1 MPLWGVEDTAAA
13 KPQIGGRANNAE
25 KAREIYATTQGWVQA
40 AQGNDS
46 ATATPELLVAIRG
59 LTTRTAADRGFG
71 GAAHGAAD
79 LTSINWNIS
88 TWDVSAGGTLS
99 VTANFNEAVV
109 VTGTPKLVVTNGN
122 QGSGSGRGPHD
133 LTYASGSG
141 TNRLTFT
148 LVIAAADAA
157 IAAGDVLSIGAN
169 AVAQVGGSTIKDSV
183 GAATSTITN
192 SSGVGT
198 AAGSITAVA

>member
-1 MPLWGVEDTAAA
+1 MYKRQPLWGVEDTAAS
-13 KPQIGGRANNAE
+13 KPQIGGRAYNAE

-88 TWDVSAGGTLS
+88 TFDKSAGGTLS

-109 VTGTPKLVVTNGN
+109 VTGTPKLVVTNN
-122 QGSGSGRGPHD
+122 NRANHD

-148 LVIAAADAA
+148 LVIAAANAA
-157 IAAGDVLSIGAN
+157 TNAADVLSIAAN

-192 SSGVGT
+192 SAGVGT
-198 AAGSITAVA
+198 AAGTITVVA

>member
-1 MPLWGVEDTAAA
+1 MPLWGVEDTAAS
-13 KPQIGGRANNAE
+13 KPQIGGRAYNAE

-88 TWDVSAGGTLS
+88 TFDKSAGGTLS

-109 VTGTPKLVVTNGN
+109 VTGTPKLVVTNN
-122 QGSGSGRGPHD
+122 NRANHD

-148 LVIAAADAA
+148 LVIAAANAA
-157 IAAGDVLSIGAN
+157 TNAADVLSIAAN

-192 SSGVGT
+192 SAGVGT
-198 AAGSITAVA
+198 AAGTITVVA

>member
-13 KPQIGGRANNAE
+13 KPQIGGRAHNAE

-122 QGSGSGRGPHD
+122 QGSGSGRGPHN

-148 LVIAAADAA
+148 LVIAAANAA
-157 IAAGDVLSIGAN
+157 IAAGDVLVIGAN

>member
-157 IAAGDVLSIGAN
+157 IAAGDVLVIGAN

>member
-148 LVIAAADAA
+148 LVIAAANAA
-157 IAAGDVLSIGAN
+157 IAADDVLVIGAN

>member
-46 ATATPELLVAIRG
+46 ATATPELLVATRG

-109 VTGTPKLVVTNGN
+109 VTVTPKLVVTNGN

-148 LVIAAADAA
+148 LVIAAANAA
-157 IAAGDVLSIGAN
+157 IAADDVLVIGAN

>member
-109 VTGTPKLVVTNGN
+109 VTVTPKLVVTNN
-122 QGSGSGRGPHD
+122 NRANHD

-148 LVIAAADAA
+148 LVIAAANAA
-157 IAAGDVLSIGAN
+157 IAADDVLSIGAN
-169 AVAQVGGSTIKDSV
+169 AVAQVGASTIKDSV

>member
-13 KPQIGGRANNAE
+13 KPQIGGRAYNAE

-122 QGSGSGRGPHD
+122 QGSGSGRGPHN

-148 LVIAAADAA
+148 LVIAAANAA
-157 IAAGDVLSIGAN
+157 IAAGDVLVIGAN

>member
-88 TWDVSAGGTLS
+88 TWDVSVGGTLS

-157 IAAGDVLSIGAN
+157 IAADDVLVIGAN

>member
-1 MPLWGVEDTAAA
+1 
-13 KPQIGGRANNAE
+13 
-25 KAREIYATTQGWVQA
+25 
-40 AQGNDS
+40 
-46 ATATPELLVAIRG
+46 LLVAIRG

-122 QGSGSGRGPHD
+122 QGSGSGRGPHN

-148 LVIAAADAA
+148 LVIAAANAA
-157 IAAGDVLSIGAN
+157 IAAGDVLVIGAN

>member
-109 VTGTPKLVVTNGN
+109 VTVTPKLVVTNGN

-157 IAAGDVLSIGAN
+157 IAAGDVLVIGAN

>member
-1 MPLWGVEDTAAA
+1 MGSRRYCGKQTTNRW
-13 KPQIGGRANNAE
+13 RAYNAE

-88 TWDVSAGGTLS
+88 TFDKSAGGTLS

-109 VTGTPKLVVTNGN
+109 VTGTPKLVVTNN
-122 QGSGSGRGPHD
+122 NRANHD

-148 LVIAAADAA
+148 LVIAAANAA
-157 IAAGDVLSIGAN
+157 TNAADVLSIAAN

-192 SSGVGT
+192 SAGVGT
-198 AAGSITAVA
+198 AAGTITVVA

>member
-1 MPLWGVEDTAAA
+1 MCIRDREDTAAS
-13 KPQIGGRANNAE
+13 KPQIGGRAYNAE

-88 TWDVSAGGTLS
+88 TFDKSAGGTLS

-109 VTGTPKLVVTNGN
+109 VTGTPKLVVTNN
-122 QGSGSGRGPHD
+122 NRANHD

-148 LVIAAADAA
+148 LVIAAANAA
-157 IAAGDVLSIGAN
+157 TNAADVLSIAAN

-192 SSGVGT
+192 SAGVGT
-198 AAGSITAVA
+198 AAGTITVVA

>member
-1 MPLWGVEDTAAA
+1 MPLWGTEDTAGA
-13 KPQIGGRANNAE
+13 KPQIGGRAYNAE

-88 TWDVSAGGTLS
+88 TFDKSAGGTLS

-109 VTGTPKLVVTNGN
+109 VTGTPKLVVTNN
-122 QGSGSGRGPHD
+122 NRANHD
-133 LTYASGSG
+133 LTYATGSG

-148 LVIAAADAA
+148 LVIAAANAA
-157 IAAGDVLSIGAN
+157 TNAADVLSIAPN

-192 SSGVGT
+192 SAGVGT
-198 AAGSITAVA
+198 AAGTITVLA